1 MELTSTQKLLM
12 NGLELF
18 GVEKDAMI
26 VILISLQEEEKMR
39 ELMNYMAENQQA
51 NQEDILEQMVR
62 IKNQN

>member
-18 GVEKDAMI
+18 GVEKEAMI
-26 VILISLQEEEKMR
+26 GILISLQKEEEMR